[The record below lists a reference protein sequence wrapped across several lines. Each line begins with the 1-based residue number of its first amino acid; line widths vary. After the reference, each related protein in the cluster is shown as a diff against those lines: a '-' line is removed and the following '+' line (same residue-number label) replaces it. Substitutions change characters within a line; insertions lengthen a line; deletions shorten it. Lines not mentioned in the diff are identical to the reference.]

1 MSPELLNDE
10 VRAALTAGNLVH
22 LVTLA
27 PDGSPQVSIV
37 WVGLE
42 DDEIVAGHLDPDRSC
57 AMSAAILASPSPWSP
72 EGGTRTAWITISS
85 SMGGLG

>member
-22 LVTLA
+22 VVTLA

-42 DDEIVAGHLDPDRSC
+42 DDEIVAGHLGSRQKLRNIGRDPRVALSIH
-57 AMSAAILASPSPWSP
+57 SLIIRGRPH
-72 EGGTRTAWITISS
+72 RRR
-85 SMGGLG
+85 